1 MNNFVP
7 LGKQS
12 KRQQREFYR
21 QRRKDWGE
29 LSPVTRVVKDKNA
42 YRRTKIKEA
51 ERRALRQDGSSPFG
65 FMASV
70 RPGYARPARRFVS

>member
-7 LGKQS
+7 LDKQS

-51 ERRALRQDGSSPFG
+51 ERRASILTEGSPFG

-70 RPGYARPARRFVS
+70 RPGCARPARRFVS

>member
-1 MNNFVP
+1 MRDFVP
-7 LGKQS
+7 LDKQS

-42 YRRTKIKEA
+42 
-51 ERRALRQDGSSPFG
+51 
-65 FMASV
+65 
-70 RPGYARPARRFVS
+70 